1 MANGYIAQ
9 NNDQGGKMMAL
20 SPEILVPRLGE
31 VLISEGLITEEQ
43 LNGAIEEQKRISSGG
58 SWTRIGELLISM
70 GYISRESLNQA
81 ITQQILRFQ
90 QALLESNRT
99 LEARVVERTVE
110 LENAYQ
116 KLSEL
121 DLLKSNF
128 VSAIS
133 HELRTPLTHIKG
145 YIDLLL
151 NSQGIDSIPDA
162 MQSLNIMQRSTERLE
177 GLIND
182 LIMFSAAEN
191 GKLMLCYES
200 FNLKEIT
207 ELVIARYTGFSK
219 NTNLKISLD
228 SRQEVITIN
237 ADRNKITWVINQ
249 FIDNAVKFSNYDGSI
264 SIQLDVVG
272 DQALIAIEDHG
283 AGMTKTQADEAFQPF
298 HQLNGKANRPYGGTG
313 IGLALARRIIEA
325 HGSEIKVRTSPGQ
338 GSCFQFKLPL
348 VH

>member
-1 MANGYIAQ
+1 
-9 NNDQGGKMMAL
+9 MMAL

-31 VLISEGLITEEQ
+31 VLISDGLITEEQ
-43 LNGAIEEQKRISSGG
+43 LNDAIEEQKRISTRG
-58 SWTRIGELLISM
+58 SWTRIGELLINM

-99 LEARVVERTVE
+99 LEARVAERTAE
-110 LENAYQ
+110 LEVAYQ

-151 NSQGIDSIPDA
+151 NSKGIDSIPDA
-162 MQSLNIMQRSTERLE
+162 TLSLAIMQHSTDRLE
-177 GLIND
+177 GLIDD
-182 LIMFSAAEN
+182 LIMFSSAEH
-191 GKLMLCYES
+191 GKLLLCYET
-200 FNLKEIT
+200 FELKEAT
-207 ELVIARYTGFSK
+207 ELVIARYTGLS
-219 NTNLKISLD
+219 NNRNLKIILD
-228 SRQEVITIN
+228 AQQDSITIK
-237 ADRNKITWVINQ
+237 ADRDKIAWVINQ
-249 FIDNAVKFSNYDGSI
+249 FIDNAIKFSNSTATVSI
-264 SIQLDVVG
+264 HLKVIG
-272 DQALIAIEDHG
+272 DHALVAIDDNG
-283 AGMTKTQADEAFQPF
+283 PGMTKTQVADAFQPF
-298 HQLNGKANRPYGGTG
+298 HQLDGKANRPHGGTG

-325 HGSEIKVRTSPGQ
+325 HGSEIKVQTAPGQ
-338 GSCFQFKLPL
+338 GCCFQFTLPL

>member
-1 MANGYIAQ
+1 
-9 NNDQGGKMMAL
+9 MAL

-43 LNGAIEEQKRISSGG
+43 LDHAIEEQKHLSSEG
-58 SWTRIGELLISM
+58 SWTRIGELLITL

-99 LEARVVERTVE
+99 LEARVAERTAE

-145 YIDLLL
+145 YVDLML
-151 NSQGIDSIPDA
+151 NSPGMDSVPDA
-162 MQSLNIMQRSTERLE
+162 MLSLSVIQRSSERLE

-191 GKLMLCYES
+191 GKLMLCYET
-200 FNLKEIT
+200 FNLKEVT
-207 ELVIARYTGFSK
+207 ELVIARYASLAPE
-219 NTNLKISLD
+219 TNLKISLD
-228 SRQEVITIN
+228 SRQDMINVN
-237 ADRNKITWVINQ
+237 ADKNKITWVINQ
-249 FIDNAVKFSNYDGSI
+249 FIDNAVKFSNYVGTVSVR
-264 SIQLDVVG
+264 LEVVS
-272 DQALIAIEDHG
+272 DHAIIAIEDQG
-283 AGMTKTQADEAFQPF
+283 SGMTKTQVDDAFQPF
-298 HQLNGKANRPYGGTG
+298 HQLNGKANRPFGGTG

-325 HGSEIKVRTSPGQ
+325 HGSEIKVRTAPGH

>member
-1 MANGYIAQ
+1 
-9 NNDQGGKMMAL
+9 MMTL

-31 VLISEGLITEEQ
+31 VLISNGLITEEQ
-43 LNGAIEEQKRISSGG
+43 LNEAIEEQKRISTRG
-58 SWTRIGELLISM
+58 SWTRIGELLVDM

-99 LEARVVERTVE
+99 LEARVAERTAE
-110 LENAYQ
+110 LEIAYQ

-162 MQSLNIMQRSTERLE
+162 TLSLSIMQRSTDRLE
-177 GLIND
+177 GLIDD
-182 LIMFSAAEN
+182 LIMFSSAEN
-191 GKLMLCYES
+191 GKLMLLYES
-200 FNLKEIT
+200 FDLKEAT
-207 ELVIARYTGFSK
+207 ELVIARYTGQS
-219 NTNLKISLD
+219 NNRNLKIILD
-228 SRQEVITIN
+228 AQHENITIK
-237 ADRNKITWVINQ
+237 ADRNKIVWVINQ
-249 FIDNAVKFSNYDGSI
+249 FIDNAVKFSNSSATVSI
-264 SIQLDVVG
+264 HLKVIG
-272 DQALIAIEDHG
+272 DHALITIEDNG
-283 AGMTKTQADEAFQPF
+283 SGMTATQVDDAFQPF
-298 HQLNGKANRPYGGTG
+298 HQLDGKANRPYGGTG

-325 HGSEIKVRTSPGQ
+325 HGSEIKVITAPGQ
-338 GSCFQFKLPL
+338 GSSFQFKLPL
-348 VH
+348 FH

>member
-1 MANGYIAQ
+1 
-9 NNDQGGKMMAL
+9 MAL

-43 LNGAIEEQKRISSGG
+43 LDHAIEEQKRLSSGG
-58 SWTRIGELLISM
+58 SWTRIGELLINL
-70 GYISRESLNQA
+70 GFISRESLNQA

-99 LEARVVERTVE
+99 LEARVAERTAE
-110 LENAYQ
+110 LENAYL

-121 DLLKSNF
+121 DMLKSNF

-145 YIDLLL
+145 YVDLLL
-151 NSQGIDSIPDA
+151 NSPGMDSIPDA
-162 MQSLNIMQRSTERLE
+162 MLSLSIMQRSSERLE

-191 GKLMLCYES
+191 GKLMLCYET
-200 FNLKEIT
+200 FNLKEVT
-207 ELVIARYTGFSK
+207 ELVIARYTSFSSD
-219 NTNLKISLD
+219 TNLKICLD
-228 SRQEVITIN
+228 SSQDRININ
-237 ADRNKITWVINQ
+237 ADKNKITWVINQ
-249 FIDNAVKFSNYDGSI
+249 FVDNAVKFSNYDGTVTVH
-264 SIQLDVVG
+264 LDVVA
-272 DQALIAIEDHG
+272 DHAVIAIEDQG
-283 AGMTKTQADEAFQPF
+283 SGMTKAQAEEAFQPF
-298 HQLNGKANRPYGGTG
+298 HQLNGKANRPFGGTG

-325 HGSEIKVRTSPGQ
+325 HGSEIKVRTAPGQ

>member
-1 MANGYIAQ
+1 
-9 NNDQGGKMMAL
+9 MAL

-43 LNGAIEEQKRISSGG
+43 LDLAIEEQKRLSSGG
-58 SWTRIGELLISM
+58 SWTRIGELLINL
-70 GYISRESLNQA
+70 GFISRESLNQA

-99 LEARVVERTVE
+99 LEARVAERTAE
-110 LENAYQ
+110 LENAYL

-121 DLLKSNF
+121 DMLKSNF

-145 YIDLLL
+145 YVDLLL
-151 NSQGIDSIPDA
+151 NSPGMDSIPDA
-162 MQSLNIMQRSTERLE
+162 MLSLSIMQRSSERLE

-191 GKLMLCYES
+191 GKLMLCYET
-200 FNLKEIT
+200 FNLKEVT
-207 ELVIARYTGFSK
+207 ELVIARYTSFSP
-219 NTNLKISLD
+219 NTNLKICLD
-228 SRQEVITIN
+228 SSQDRININ
-237 ADRNKITWVINQ
+237 ADKNKITWVINQ
-249 FIDNAVKFSNYDGSI
+249 FVDNAVKFSNYDGTVTVH
-264 SIQLDVVG
+264 LDVVA
-272 DQALIAIEDHG
+272 DHAVIAIEDQG
-283 AGMTKTQADEAFQPF
+283 SGMTKAQAEEAFQPF
-298 HQLNGKANRPYGGTG
+298 HQLNGKANRPFGGTG

-325 HGSEIKVRTSPGQ
+325 HGSEIKVRTAPGQ

>member
-1 MANGYIAQ
+1 
-9 NNDQGGKMMAL
+9 MAL

-31 VLISEGLITEEQ
+31 VLISDGLITEEQ
-43 LNGAIEEQKRISSGG
+43 LNNAIEEQKRISTQG
-58 SWTRIGELLISM
+58 SWTRIGELLVTM
-70 GYISRESLNQA
+70 GYLSRESLNQA

-99 LEARVVERTVE
+99 LEARVAERTEE
-110 LENAYQ
+110 LEIAYQ

-162 MQSLNIMQRSTERLE
+162 TLSLSIMQRSTDRLE
-177 GLIND
+177 GLIDD
-182 LIMFSAAEN
+182 LIMFSSAEH

-200 FNLKEIT
+200 FDLIEVT
-207 ELVIARYTGFSK
+207 ELVIARYTGLTP
-219 NTNLKISLD
+219 NRNLHISLD
-228 SRQEVITIN
+228 SQQDIITIK
-237 ADRNKITWVINQ
+237 ADRNKIVWVINQ
-249 FIDNAVKFSNYDGSI
+249 FVDNAVKFSNGLATVSI
-264 SIQLDVVG
+264 RLNVVG
-272 DQALIAIEDHG
+272 DHALVAIEDDG
-283 AGMTKTQADEAFQPF
+283 AGMTKTQVEDAFQPF
-298 HQLNGKANRPYGGTG
+298 HQLDGKANRTHGGTG

-325 HGSEIKVRTSPGQ
+325 HGSEIKVQTAPGQ
-338 GSCFQFKLPL
+338 GCCFQFKLPL
-348 VH
+348 LQ

>member
-1 MANGYIAQ
+1 MTV
-9 NNDQGGKMMAL
+9 L

-31 VLISEGLITEEQ
+31 VLISEGLITDEQ
-43 LNGAIEEQKRISSGG
+43 LNEAIEEQKRISSEG
-58 SWTRIGELLISM
+58 SWIRIGELLVKM
-70 GYISRESLNQA
+70 GFISRESLNQA
-81 ITQQILRFQ
+81 ITQQILNFQ
-90 QALLESNRT
+90 QALLESNRM
-99 LEARVVERTVE
+99 LEARVAERTAE
-110 LENAYQ
+110 LEIAYQ

-151 NSQGIDSIPDA
+151 ISQGIDAVPDA
-162 MQSLNIMQRSTERLE
+162 TLSLTIMQRSTERLE
-177 GLIND
+177 GLVND
-182 LIMFSAAEN
+182 LIMFSSAEN

-207 ELVIARYTGFSK
+207 ELVIARYARSANYK
-219 NTNLKISLD
+219 NINISLESNPD
-228 SRQEVITIN
+228 EIIVF
-237 ADRNKITWVINQ
+237 ADRNKIIWVVNQ
-249 FIDNAVKFSNYDGSI
+249 FIDNAVKFSNFVGKV
-264 SIQLDVVG
+264 SIQLNVLEDH
-272 DQALIAIEDHG
+272 AIIAIEDHG
-283 AGMTKTQADEAFQPF
+283 SGMTKSQVDDAFQPF
-298 HQLNGKANRPYGGTG
+298 LQLNGNANRPYGGTG

-325 HGSEIKVRTSPGQ
+325 HGSEINVRTVPGQ